1 MTPNA
6 DATFLREAILLATT
20 SVAAGGGPFG
30 ALVVRNGQVVGRGQN
45 TVTLDCDP
53 SAHAEIN
60 AIRAAART
68 LSHPHLDDCVLYSSC
83 EPCPMC
89 LAASLWAHI
98 PRIVYAASHAEA
110 TRAGF
115 DDTPIALALYG
126 APSPAAC
133 HRLIHL
139 PLPEGREPFDQW
151 LAKQDRIPY

>member
-6 DATFLREAILLATT
+6 DATFLREAIMLATA

-30 ALVVRNGQVVGRGQN
+30 ALVVCNGQVVGRGQN

-60 AIRAAART
+60 AIREAARA
-68 LSHPHLDDCVLYSSC
+68 LGRPHLDDCVLYASC

-89 LAASLWAHI
+89 LATSLWAHL
-98 PRIVYAASHAEA
+98 PRIVYAASHEEA

-133 HRLIHL
+133 PCLHHH
-139 PLPEGREPFDQW
+139 PLPESARPFDQW
-151 LAKQDRIPY
+151 LAKLDRIPY

>member
-1 MTPNA
+1 MTLNA
-6 DATFLREAILLATT
+6 DTTFLREAILLATT

-30 ALVVRNGQVVGRGQN
+30 ALIVRNGQVVGRGQN

-68 LSHPHLDDCVLYSSC
+68 LSHPHLDDCVLYTSC

-133 HRLIHL
+133 PCLHHH
-139 PLPEGREPFDQW
+139 PLPEAAQPFDAW
-151 LAKQDRIPY
+151 LAKQDRVPY